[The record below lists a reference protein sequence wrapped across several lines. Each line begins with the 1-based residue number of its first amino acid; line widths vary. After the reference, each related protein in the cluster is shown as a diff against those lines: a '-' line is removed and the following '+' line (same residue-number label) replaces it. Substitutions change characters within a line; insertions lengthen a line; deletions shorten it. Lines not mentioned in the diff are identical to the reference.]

1 MELATY
7 SYSCMVIS
15 LNKEQFIYSVK
26 RIFFAVLFFPVS
38 ISAQK
43 LHFQNYNVQQGLI
56 QSQVTAI
63 TQDHYENLWFCT
75 LGGISRFDGK
85 TFTNY
90 SETDGLINNFANSV
104 IADHASNI
112 WIGTSGGVSRFNG
125 SVFKNY
131 KFSVNPAAN
140 MVSQLREDSAHRIWV
155 LTGGTLFRI
164 DSNDKSLHTIVS
176 GLYERVVNIEVD
188 KRGFLWA
195 SVIGKGIYKLEK
207 DGWKIQIPQTASG
220 EKGNYLKIVF
230 DSRNQDKLYLMTPAE
245 IYSAKHGIVS
255 SLIKA
260 NDQIG
265 KFTRMYGDNSGR
277 IWFTCHQGLFQI
289 GDSAL
294 TAFNSSN
301 GYEGNNTV
309 SIFED
314 HEKNIWLGTNG
325 TGVFRYSFQPFII
338 YDQFSAIN
346 NLGIMPLI
354 EENNTIY
361 IGTEGG
367 GLFAYDGQKVS
378 HIKGSS
384 EDPADQNITGLFR
397 TGGKGIFVLTS
408 TGKFSKYENG
418 KFTKTQLGELRG
430 CINSVIPDGQGGF
443 WVSSCLGVFNIS
455 PSGKTTH
462 ILNLF
467 ASKILSVSKDSI
479 LAATDFGVFLIGSD
493 FKYRKI
499 EDSLLNTSSYMSVAT
514 LGPYFLFAT
523 SNKGLVIYNHQTG
536 QHGQFT
542 TKNGLNS
549 DFIYSVITDHNKQ
562 VWLGT
567 GRGINKVVLD
577 TLNGGVRISNLSI
590 PGDISSSECN
600 QGAGLYDEHHN
611 LWFGTV
617 SGLFKYL
624 PDSVKRATY
633 LPPVLLQQVQVFSK
647 EISPVYFAGTLDN
660 WYQVPKDLVLP
671 HNENHLSFSFR
682 CPSFLNSEAIQYQY
696 QLEGLEKTYSALTT
710 NHFVVYPALPPG
722 HYIFR
727 ARAFAEG
734 LGYSKDN
741 LEFAFDIR
749 AAFYQKL
756 YFKFLILLLLMG
768 IVLWVQWLRMRIRV
782 RRNSHIEEVKREE
795 NIKVRQTA
803 SEDFHDEVGN
813 SLTRIQVLTDVLQ
826 TKLGGGHEEEKRIIG
841 MIKENV
847 SGLYQG
853 TRDILWALN
862 PESDLMMEIGR
873 RLQSLGVDVF
883 QDTGICFSYEN
894 CLDQSEN
901 LKLPG
906 NYNRNIMMIFK
917 EAMSNSLKHAQATQ
931 VKLKIHKTEKH
942 EILIELSDNG
952 IGFNPLYI
960 KKGHGFQ
967 NMQKR
972 ANRIKSLLT
981 PQSSPGQGTR
991 YILSVPINPD

>member
-1 MELATY
+1 MI
-7 SYSCMVIS
+7 IS
-15 LNKEQFIYSVK
+15 LNKESLIYTIK
-26 RIFFAVLFFPVS
+26 RVFFALFFLPAW
-38 ISAQK
+38 IAAQK

-56 QSQVTAI
+56 QSQVSAI
-63 TQDHYENLWFCT
+63 TQDHYDNLWFCT

-90 SETDGLINNFANSV
+90 SETDGLINNFSNS
-104 IADHASNI
+104 IMADHASNI

-125 SVFKNY
+125 SVFKNF
-131 KFSVNPAAN
+131 KFSISPAAN
-140 MVSQLREDSAHRIWV
+140 MVNQLQEDSAHRIWA
-155 LTGGTLFRI
+155 LSGGTLFRI
-164 DSNDKSLHTIVS
+164 DSNEKSFHTIIS
-176 GLYERVVNIEVD
+176 GLYERVVNIETD
-188 KRGFLWA
+188 KQGFLWA
-195 SVIGKGIYKLEK
+195 SVFGKGIYKLER
-207 DGWKIQIPQTASG
+207 DGWKLQIPQSAND
-220 EKGNYLKIVF
+220 EKGAYWKIVF
-230 DSRNQDKLYLMTPAE
+230 DARNENKLYLLTSAE
-245 IYSAKHGIVS
+245 IYSADHGVVS
-255 SLIKA
+255 SLVKA
-260 NDQIG
+260 NDEIQ
-265 KFTRMYGDNSGR
+265 KFTHLYEDKSGKL
-277 IWFTCHQGLFQI
+277 WFTCHQGLFQY
-289 GDSAL
+289 GDSGI
-294 TAFNSSN
+294 TPFNSSN
-301 GYEGNNTV
+301 GYEGNNTM
-309 SIFED
+309 SIFQD
-314 HEKNIWLGTNG
+314 HENNIWLGTNG

-338 YDQFSAIN
+338 YDQFSATN
-346 NLGIMPLI
+346 NLGIMPLV
-354 EENNTIY
+354 ESDNVIY

-367 GLFAYDGQKVS
+367 GIFACDGKKLN
-378 HIKGSS
+378 HIRGPS
-384 EDPADQNITGLFR
+384 EDPADQNITGLFN
-397 TGGKGIFVLTS
+397 TGDKGIFVLTS
-408 TGKFSKYENG
+408 SGKFWKYENG
-418 KFTKTQLGELRG
+418 KFTNVRLGDLKG
-430 CINSVIPDGQGGF
+430 CIHTVLPDKQGGF

-455 PSGKTTH
+455 PSGKTTRV
-462 ILNLF
+462 LNLF
-467 ASKILSVSKDSI
+467 ASKVLTVSKDSI
-479 LAATDFGVFLIGSD
+479 LAATDDGVFLIGRD

-499 EDSLLNTSSYMSVAT
+499 EDSLLNTSSYMSVAM
-514 LGPYFLFAT
+514 LGPYYLFAT
-523 SNKGLVIYNHQTG
+523 SNKGLVIYNCQTG
-536 QHGQFT
+536 QHSQFA

-549 DFIYSVITDHNKQ
+549 DFIYSVVTDHKKQ
-562 VWLGT
+562 AWLGT
-567 GRGINKVVLD
+567 GRGINKIVLD
-577 TLNGGVRISNLSI
+577 TLTGSVHIANLSI

-600 QGAGLYDEHHN
+600 QGAALYDGNHN

-624 PDSVKRATY
+624 PDSAKRATY

-647 EISPVYFAGTLDN
+647 QISPVYFSGMHDH
-660 WYQVPKDLVLP
+660 WYQVPRDLVLP
-671 HNENHLSFSFR
+671 HNENHLSFSFS

-696 QLEGLEKTYSALTT
+696 QLEGLEKTFSAFTA

-734 LGYSKDN
+734 LGFSKDN
-741 LEFAFDIR
+741 VEFAFDIK

-756 YFKFLILLLLMG
+756 YFKFLLLLLVMG
-768 IVLWVQWLRMRIRV
+768 IVLWIQWLRMRIRV
-782 RRNSHIEEVKREE
+782 RRNNHIEEVKREE

-826 TKLGGGHEEEKRIIG
+826 TKLGVGHDEEKRIIG

-862 PESDLMMEIGR
+862 PESDLVMEIGR

-894 CLDQSEN
+894 LLDQSEN

-931 VKLKIHKTEKH
+931 VKLKIWNAEGRN
-942 EILIELSDNG
+942 IIIELSDNG

-972 ANRIKSLLT
+972 ASRIKSELT
-981 PQSSPGQGTR
+981 PLSSPGEGTR
-991 YILSVPINPD
+991 YILKIPV